1 MTATAEQA
9 PARASAPAPPAGA
22 PSRRAVTLVAAT
34 TGLLWTTVLLVR
46 LLAGGAVGMGDQGD
60 SRRLMCQLG
69 VRVQAPYDADRS
81 AYLYPTWISHDWY
94 GEACTADAAGG
105 VYRSSE
111 LALLALAKH
120 LTPLLGLPGTLDLR
134 ALGVVCAVLT
144 GLLVAA
150 LVAALP
156 GGLLLRTGVASL
168 VGLLAADSAVAQYFI
183 SPYSE
188 AAGLLGLLALC
199 PALLLLWRRGRTT
212 WPALAA
218 VGFLAAFTLGA
229 KSQTAALLPAL
240 AAAILWVPHYPERR
254 WLPARAPGLVLTSL
268 LLVLA
273 AYFATTSPAGFSQ
286 QNVYGSVFGT
296 ILPLSPDPEQDLRDL
311 GADPSLADA
320 AGTSPETPGAATQRL
335 EYLEFR
341 ERVSASDV
349 LVFYAT
355 HPGRLLST
363 AQAGLRGMTRW
374 RQDYLGSYLPT
385 SGQPPRAIESR
396 VHVYGSLFQDAP
408 RAGLLL
414 FWIGTI
420 YIGLRTACDRR
431 LLPSERGVGNLAL
444 FLAFGAFAQF
454 WTVMLVAGFPDVYK
468 HMIFTNLLLALG
480 LPVMLCC
487 LVLRRRARKQRA
499 VPPTGVG

>member
-1 MTATAEQA
+1 
-9 PARASAPAPPAGA
+9 
-22 PSRRAVTLVAAT
+22 VAAT

-81 AYLYPTWISHDWY
+81 AYVYPTWIPHDWY

-111 LALLALAKH
+111 LALLGIAKL
-120 LTPLLGLPGTLDLR
+120 LTPLLGLPGALDLR
-134 ALGVVCAVLT
+134 ALGVVFAVLT
-144 GLLVAA
+144 GAVVAA
-150 LVAALP
+150 LVATLP
-156 GGLLLRTGVASL
+156 GGLLLRAGVASL

-188 AAGLLGLLALC
+188 GAGLLGLIALC

-212 WPALAA
+212 WPALTA

-240 AAAILWVPHYPERR
+240 AVAILWLPHYPGRR
-254 WLPARAPGLVLTSL
+254 WLAARLPGLVLTTL

-273 AYFATTSPAGFSQ
+273 AYLAATSPAGFSQ

-296 ILPLSPDPEQDLRDL
+296 ILPMSPDPEQDLRDL

-320 AGTSPETPGAATQRL
+320 SGTNPESPGAASQRL

-341 ERVSASDV
+341 EQVSASDV

-363 AQAGLRGMTRW
+363 AQSGLRGMTRW

-396 VHVYGSLFQDAP
+396 VHVYGSMFQDAP

-420 YIGLRTACDRR
+420 YVGLRTARDRR
-431 LLPSERGVGNLAL
+431 LLASERGVGNLAV
-444 FLAFGAFAQF
+444 FLAAGAFAQF
-454 WTVMLVAGFPDVYK
+454 WTVMLIAGFPDVYK

-487 LVLRRRARKQRA
+487 LVLRRRARKRRA
-499 VPPTGVG
+499 LLPTASG